1 MHTVETLS
9 LFPDLNQELIYFLAD
24 LKAEE
29 WVLKTTVADRTVK
42 DLAAHILDGSMR
54 RLSIQRD
61 HYPNPDWQ
69 TQNNSNEAI
78 IEAVQKLNR
87 SWITAF
93 NRISPRLLIE
103 LLKKYEQEV
112 YELFTRLKSDDNA
125 IFAVSWAGQTISPNW
140 FDIARDYTEKWHHQQ
155 QMRLATD
162 RPLLLS
168 ERFIEPVYDTFMLG
182 MPYHLQNFNSLAA
195 EEGDHLLIE
204 FTGEARLKYHF
215 IFQQQS
221 WKFTESGITK
231 PATAHVSIPASLGWQ
246 FYTNTFRNKSDHFH
260 LLKMTGNQ
268 QLCEAA
274 MLLVT
279 VLS

>member
-1 MHTVETLS
+1 MTETLP

-29 WVLKTTVADRTVK
+29 WLLKTSVGDRTVK

-61 HYPNPDWQ
+61 HY
-69 TQNNSNEAI
+69 QNSEVQNHFESNEALV
-78 IEAVQKLNR
+78 EAVQQLNR
-87 SWITAF
+87 SWMQAF
-93 NRISPRLLIE
+93 QRISPRLLIE

-112 YELFTRLKSDDNA
+112 YELFTRLKSEDDA
-125 IFAVSWAGQTISPNW
+125 VFAVSWAGEQVSANW

-155 QMRLATD
+155 QMRLATE

-168 ERFIEPVYDTFMLG
+168 ERFIEPVYDTFMMG
-182 MPYHLQNFNSLAA
+182 MPFHLQQVAQVGGA
-195 EEGDHLLIE
+195 EGDHLLVE
-204 FTGEARLKYHF
+204 FTGEARLKYSF
-215 IFQQQS
+215 VFRQQS
-221 WKFTESGITK
+221 WQRSEVPPTK
-231 PATAHVSIPASLGWQ
+231 TPTAHVLIPAALGWQ
-246 FYTNTFRNKSDHFH
+246 FFTNTFRNKSDYFH
-260 LLKMTGNQ
+260 LVKMNGNQ